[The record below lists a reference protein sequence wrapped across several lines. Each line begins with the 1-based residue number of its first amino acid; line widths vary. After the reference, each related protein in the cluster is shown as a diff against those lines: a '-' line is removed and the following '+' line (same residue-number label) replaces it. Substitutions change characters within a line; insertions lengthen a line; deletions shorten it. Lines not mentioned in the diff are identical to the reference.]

1 MLKIRYKKGAFI
13 MEGKNS
19 RDMKEGGHRVCARS
33 LLEASGFV
41 REDIER
47 PLIGIANSFTDAVA
61 GHAHLNQLTEAV
73 CAGVY
78 AAGGTPVKFGTIGL
92 GDCLVNNEQ
101 RWRYSLP
108 SRDLICDSIESVAVG
123 HGLDGLVLVAG
134 CDKTVPGMM
143 MAAARVNI
151 PSIIVCSG
159 AMLPGKRDGKKIDVV
174 TGGTVISRALL
185 GTISEEEVEEYEKAM
200 CPTCGSCAGM
210 FTANSMACMSEILGL
225 GLPGNG
231 TVPAVYAERTH
242 IARHAGMQIMEL
254 VRKDIKPSDILT
266 REAFDNAIAVDMMLG
281 CSTNTALHLPAIAAE
296 AGIELSL
303 KELGEIS
310 RKTPNIC
317 RISPYSS
324 EVHIIDLYEAG
335 GITAVIRQGIDAGY
349 IKGGCMTVTGK
360 TQEENTKNARV
371 LNPEVILPFNKAYT
385 PNGGLDVMYGS
396 LAPDGCL
403 CKVAGCPDEMRK
415 FTGRARCFDREP
427 DAAAAVQAGEI
438 RDGDIVVLR
447 NCGPKGAPGMPEMA
461 ILASTIAAAGL
472 RKSAALITD
481 GRFSGVTTGAV
492 IGHVS
497 PEAALGGPIG
507 LVKDGDLIEYDTI
520 KGYINLLVS
529 EEELEKRRE
538 EWKPLPAKV
547 TKGYLAKYA
556 SMVGT
561 ASRGAQVAAKL

>member
-1 MLKIRYKKGAFI
+1 
-13 MEGKNS
+13 MEGNVS
-19 RDMKEGGHRVCARS
+19 RDMKEGGHRVCVRS
-33 LLEASGFV
+33 LLEACGFV
-41 REDIER
+41 REDVER
-47 PLIGIANSFTDAVA
+47 PLIGIANSFTDAIA
-61 GHAHLNQLTEAV
+61 GHAHLNQLTEAAA
-73 CAGVY
+73 AGIY
-78 AAGGTPVKFGTIGL
+78 AAGGTPIKFGTIGI

-108 SRDLICDSIESVAVG
+108 SRDLICDSIESVAIG
-123 HGLDGLVLVAG
+123 HGLDGIVLVAG

-151 PSIIVCSG
+151 PAIIVCSG
-159 AMLPGKRDGKKIDVV
+159 AMLPGKHKGQKIDVV
-174 TGGTVISRALL
+174 TGGTVISRSLL
-185 GTISEEEVEEYEKAM
+185 GDITEEEVDEYEKDM

-231 TVPAVYAERTH
+231 TVPAVYSERTH
-242 IARHAGMQIMEL
+242 IARHAGMQIMDL
-254 VRKDIKPSDILT
+254 VRRNIRPSDILT

-281 CSTNTALHLPAIAAE
+281 CSTNTALHLPAIAGE
-296 AGIELSL
+296 VGIDLSL
-303 KELGEIS
+303 KDLGAVS

-324 EVHIIDLYEAG
+324 DTHIIDIYEAG
-335 GITAVIRQGIDAGY
+335 GIPAVIKQGIDAGY
-349 IKGGCMTVTGK
+349 INGNCMTVTGK
-360 TQEENTKNARV
+360 THSENTRNVRV
-371 LNPEVILPFNKAYT
+371 LNPEVIRPFDKAYS

-415 FTGRARCFDREP
+415 FRGVARCFDREP
-427 DAAAAVQAGEI
+427 DAAAAVKSGKIKA
-438 RDGDIVVLR
+438 GDIIVLR

-507 LVKDGDLIEYDTI
+507 LVQDGDIIEYDTI
-520 KGYINLLVS
+520 EGYINLLVS
-529 EEELEKRRE
+529 EEELEKRRA
-538 EWKPLPAKV
+538 EWKPLPPRV
-547 TKGYLAKYA
+547 TTGYLAKYA

-561 ASRGAQVAAKL
+561 ASHGARVVAKL